1 MSPPSISMTL
11 VTIRFMKSRSWEV
24 ISRVEDTVFRKVS
37 SHRMDS
43 MSRWLV
49 GSSSSSTS
57 NLPSSTLAMA
67 TRIFQ
72 PPDRA
77 PTSPSIWSSS
87 KPRPA
92 RQARAR
98 ASSS

>member
-1 MSPPSISMTL
+1 MSPPSISSTL
-11 VTIRFMKSRSWEV
+11 VTTRFMKSRSWEV
-24 ISRVEDTVFRKVS
+24 MSRVEGTDFRKVS
-37 SHRMDS
+37 SQRMDS

-49 GSSSSSTS
+49 GSSMSSTS
-57 NLPSSTLAMA
+57 KLPSSTLAME

-77 PTSPSIWSSS
+77 PTSPSIWSSA
-87 KPRPA
+87 KPSPL